1 MLVSFILSQ
10 EKKPYNLHS
19 VYDFLSYFRFCRQIF
34 QISVKRGGRVSVARE
49 TGPKV
54 FKPIFTIEFFRH
66 IFQISVNGGGRVPL
80 HRNTSPMVLIPIFPI
95 EFLEILY
102 FAEAFGGLGC
112 HAFGDG

>member
-34 QISVKRGGRVSVARE
+34 QISVKRGRVAM
-49 TGPKV
+49 
-54 FKPIFTIEFFRH
+54 
-66 IFQISVNGGGRVPL
+66 

>member
-19 VYDFLSYFRFCRQIF
+19 VYDFLSYFRFCRQIL
-34 QISVKRGGRVSVARE
+34 QISVKRG
-49 TGPKV
+49 
-54 FKPIFTIEFFRH
+54 
-66 IFQISVNGGGRVPL
+66 RVPM

-102 FAEAFGGLGC
+102 FAEAFDGLGC

>member
-19 VYDFLSYFRFCRQIF
+19 VYDFLSYFRFCRQIL
-34 QISVKRGGRVSVARE
+34 QISVKRG
-49 TGPKV
+49 
-54 FKPIFTIEFFRH
+54 
-66 IFQISVNGGGRVPL
+66 RVPMNL
-80 HRNTSPMVLIPIFPI
+80 NTSPMVLIPIFPI

>member
-34 QISVKRGGRVSVARE
+34 QIRVKRGRV
-49 TGPKV
+49 
-54 FKPIFTIEFFRH
+54 TI
-66 IFQISVNGGGRVPL
+66 
-80 HRNTSPMVLIPIFPI
+80 HRNKSPMVLIPIFPI

>member
-34 QISVKRGGRVSVARE
+34 QISVKRGGRV
-49 TGPKV
+49 PM
-54 FKPIFTIEFFRH
+54 
-66 IFQISVNGGGRVPL
+66 
-80 HRNTSPMVLIPIFPI
+80 HRNTSPKVLIPIFPI